1 MVVPTKVFLKPQN
14 DQVITVDRLKD
25 SVTGAFLN
33 AATVTATLKD
43 HRGNSVAGAIAIVLS
58 LVGGSTTGK
67 YRGQVEETFD
77 PPIGT
82 GYTLEIDA
90 VEGGVVGHWEIPA
103 EVIARIS

>member
-14 DQVITVDRLKD
+14 DQTVTIDRLKD
-25 SVTGAFLN
+25 SVTGDFLN
-33 AATVTATLKD
+33 AAVVTATLID
-43 HRGNSVAGAIAIVLS
+43 HRGNSVVGAIAITLA
-58 LVGGSTTGK
+58 LVSGNTTGK

-77 PPIGT
+77 PPIGS

-90 VEGGVVGHWEIPA
+90 SEGGVVGHWEIPA